1 MNSTMTQ
8 IGDGKREQRFFGC
21 PKHSASQST
30 KIVCARCH
38 DRPVVVVIFN
48 EMFQDH
54 DKLAPETIS
63 FLKSGNDTET
73 TYSIVFSWCIS
84 SSSSLSS
91 PTNCVCAFCTISH
104 PSQTKNV
111 ATMSSSR
118 TPSSSSPSTTSSI
131 ATSLKS
137 SIQCWLICLMLL
149 STRIGVAVVQA
160 QSTTVQLLPNNY
172 NAQIRPNVGAG

>member
-84 SSSSLSS
+84 SSSSSTS
-91 PTNCVCAFCTISH
+91 CVCAFCTISH

-118 TPSSSSPSTTSSI
+118 TPSLSPTTSSI
-131 ATSLKS
+131 ATTLKS